1 MFFTAAIISIFYFSI
16 IWAFIIG
23 FEALENIE
31 NKNSTPKNTFSIIIP
46 FRNEAKNL
54 PNLVQSLLKLDY
66 PKHLFEILF
75 VDDASKDNSVEI
87 IQKALDTKFSKEN
100 SDTIEIKIIENIRV
114 TNSPKKD
121 AITSA
126 INVAKYKWIITTDA
140 DCLIPAKWLNTL
152 NSFIQKVNPKMII
165 APVTYSI
172 NNSFFEQFQLLDFL
186 SLQSATISGFG
197 IKKPF
202 LCNGANLAYRKDLFK
217 TLKGFDGNSKIA
229 SGDDIFLMEK
239 ALKMYPENV
248 KYLKSEN
255 VLVYTKPQVS
265 FFALVQQRL
274 RWAAKTSSYNNTFGK
289 LVGLTILSMNITI
302 IVAFL
307 LIIIRTLQLD
317 YLILIFVLKFSID
330 FALIHK
336 SSHFFNQKMNFKF
349 YAISSFLYPIFSV
362 YIAISSF
369 FLGYKWKDRTFKK

>member
-1 MFFTAAIISIFYFSI
+1 MVFLI
-16 IWAFIIG
+16 FIITAIYSFLIGRFIFG
-23 FEALENIE
+23 FDKVKIFNNEFTNE
-31 NKNSTPKNTFSIIIP
+31 KTKFSIIIP
-46 FRNEAKNL
+46 YRNEAKNL
-54 PNLVQSLLKLDY
+54 PNLLQSLLKLDY

-75 VDDASKDNSVEI
+75 VDDSSKDNSVEI

-100 SDTIEIKIIENIRV
+100 SDTIEIKIIKNIRV

-140 DCLIPAKWLNTL
+140 DCLIPAKWLKTFD
-152 NSFIQKVNPKMII
+152 SFIQKVNPKMII

-172 NNSFFEQFQLLDFL
+172 NNNFFEQFQLLDFL

-217 TLKGFDGNSKIA
+217 TLKGFDGNLKIA

-307 LIIIRTLQLD
+307 LIIIGTLQLD

-330 FALIHK
+330 FAFIQK

-369 FLGYKWKDRTFKK
+369 FFGYKWKDRTFKK